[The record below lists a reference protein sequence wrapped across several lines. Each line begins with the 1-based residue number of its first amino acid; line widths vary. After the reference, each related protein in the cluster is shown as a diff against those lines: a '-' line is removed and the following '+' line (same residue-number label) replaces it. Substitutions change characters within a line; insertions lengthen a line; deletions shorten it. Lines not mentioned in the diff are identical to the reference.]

1 MFQLIYNKI
10 PLRFTMIFFILLGL
24 YLLLP
29 IQSVSADSH
38 SSNDSGSGLSYLFAV
53 FMVIW
58 IFFFGYTFFLTRR
71 IKEMKNEVDFLKE
84 ELAKKE

>member
-1 MFQLIYNKI
+1 MFQLIYNNVFI
-10 PLRFTMIFFILLGL
+10 RISMIILILLGF
-24 YLLLP
+24 YLLFP

-38 SSNDSGSGLSYLFAV
+38 STSDANSGLSYLFAV

-58 IFFFGYTFFLTRR
+58 ILFFGYTFFLTRR